1 MSESGGKEVGQVVIR
16 IRERRR
22 NTSGAAVVARQLT
35 GDEQPHRLTVL
46 CLCKPLL
53 AQGSGAKVILVTT
66 I

>member
-22 NTSGAAVVARQLT
+22 NTGGAAVARQLT
-35 GDEQPHRLTVL
+35 GDEQPDRLTVL
-46 CLCKPLL
+46 CLCETLL